1 MFEKLRKRLLD
12 KELKRR
18 QLAALLMLVGSGLG
32 LLASFVL
39 SIESLTLA
47 KNSHAALN
55 CDLNSVISCSAVANH
70 WSATLLGFP
79 NSFIGMMTLPVM
91 VTIAVALLAGAKFP
105 KWFMQAAQLGAVA
118 GLLFAGWMFYMS
130 YIVIG
135 ALCPWCLA
143 TDAAVLLVLFALI
156 RHNVLTGNPM
166 ISTKLAPS
174 KKCVQQNYDVVVFV
188 AIAVVICALILLKYG
203 DKLV

>member
-1 MFEKLRKRLLD
+1 MFDMLRKWLSN
-12 KELKRR
+12 KGSKR
-18 QLAALLMLVGSGLG
+18 QQFAALALLLGSGLG

-39 SIESLTLA
+39 SIEALTLA
-47 KNSHAALN
+47 KNSHAVLN
-55 CDLNSVISCSAVANH
+55 CDLNAVISCSAVANH

-130 YIVIG
+130 YVEIG
-135 ALCPWCLA
+135 ALCPWCL
-143 TDAAVLLVLFALI
+143 TLDAGMLLIFYGLT
-156 RHNVLTGNPM
+156 RHNVLNKIIEHRGLHRFVDQGYDTLV
-166 ISTKLAPS
+166 LAS
-174 KKCVQQNYDVVVFV
+174 V
-188 AIAVVICALILLKYG
+188 AALVIMAILAKFG
-203 DKLV
+203 SQII

>member
-1 MFEKLRKRLLD
+1 MFDMLRKWLSNKD
-12 KELKRR
+12 SKRR
-18 QLAALLMLVGSGLG
+18 QFAALALLLGSSLG

-39 SIESLTLA
+39 SIEALTLA

-91 VTIAVALLAGAKFP
+91 VTIAVALLAGTKFP
-105 KWFMQAAQLGAVA
+105 KWFMWGAQLGAVA

-130 YIVIG
+130 YVEIG
-135 ALCPWCLA
+135 ALCPWCL
-143 TDAAVLLVLFALI
+143 TLDAGMLLIFYGLT
-156 RHNVLTGNPM
+156 RHNVLNKIIEHRGLRRFVDQGYDTLV
-166 ISTKLAPS
+166 LAS
-174 KKCVQQNYDVVVFV
+174 V
-188 AIAVVICALILLKYG
+188 AALVIMAILAKFG
-203 DKLV
+203 SQII

>member
-1 MFEKLRKRLLD
+1 MFEKLRKRLSG
-12 KELKRR
+12 KEPKRR

-47 KNSHAALN
+47 KNSHAVLN
-55 CDLNSVISCSAVANH
+55 CDLSAAMSCSAVANH
-70 WSATLLGFP
+70 WSAALLGFP

-105 KWFMQAAQLGAVA
+105 KWFMWGAQLGAVA

-130 YIVIG
+130 YVEIG
-135 ALCPWCLA
+135 ALCPWCL
-143 TDAAVLLVLFALI
+143 TLDASMLLIFYGLT
-156 RHNVLTGNPM
+156 RHNVLNKIIEYRGLRRFVDQGYDTLV
-166 ISTKLAPS
+166 LAS
-174 KKCVQQNYDVVVFV
+174 V
-188 AIAVVICALILLKYG
+188 AALIIMVILAKFG
-203 DKLV
+203 SQII

>member
-1 MFEKLRKRLLD
+1 MFEKLRKRLSG
-12 KELKRR
+12 KEPKRR

-47 KNSHAALN
+47 KNSHAVLN
-55 CDLNSVISCSAVANH
+55 CDLSAAMSCSAVANH
-70 WSATLLGFP
+70 WSAALLGFP

-105 KWFMQAAQLGAVA
+105 KWFMWGAQLGAVA

-130 YIVIG
+130 YVEIG
-135 ALCPWCLA
+135 ALCPWCL
-143 TDAAVLLVLFALI
+143 TLDASMLLIFYGLTRHNILNKIIEHRGLRRFVDQGYDTLVLASVAALI
-156 RHNVLTGNPM
+156 IM
-166 ISTKLAPS
+166 AILAKFGS
-174 KKCVQQNYDVVVFV
+174 Q
-188 AIAVVICALILLKYG
+188 II
-203 DKLV
+203 